1 MHQTFAIAFILFV
14 LAVSCVQ
21 DKPNTA
27 QSTEENTSNN
37 TEKKVV
43 LRVGRDTILIGK
55 DSVYID
61 KSGLYFDTIAEDYLY
76 NPMKKDTIFALKT
89 ADPFFSYL
97 YNASE
102 ADMISWRNAF
112 IGHAP
117 STDTSAGIYLEI
129 QKATD
134 TFSIFL
140 SDTPIDRYKT
150 PAHEFFNSL
159 DRVYQ
164 KYLKK

>member
-1 MHQTFAIAFILFV
+1 V
-14 LAVSCVQ
+14 
-21 DKPNTA
+21 
-27 QSTEENTSNN
+27 
-37 TEKKVV
+37 
-43 LRVGRDTILIGK
+43 
-55 DSVYID
+55 
-61 KSGLYFDTIAEDYLY
+61 Y
-76 NPMKKDTIFALKT
+76 NPMKKDTIFPIKT

-102 ADMISWRNAF
+102 ADMMSWRNAF

-140 SDTPIDRYKT
+140 SDTPIDRYKE
-150 PAHEFFNSL
+150 PAHAFFNGL
-159 DRVYQ
+159 ERVYFE
-164 KYLKK
+164 YLKK

>member
-1 MHQTFAIAFILFV
+1 LQ
-14 LAVSCVQ
+14 SCVQ
-21 DKPNTA
+21 DKPNT
-27 QSTEENTSNN
+27 EETTSNN
-37 TEKKVV
+37 TEKKVI
-43 LRVGRDTILIGK
+43 LRFGRGDTILIGK
-55 DSVYID
+55 DSVY
-61 KSGLYFDTIAEDYLY
+61 LYKYGWYYDTITEDLVY

-97 YNASE
+97 YNASA
-102 ADMISWRNAF
+102 ADMMSWRNAF

-117 STDTSAGIYLEI
+117 STDSSGGVNIEI

-140 SDTPIDRYKT
+140 SGAPIDRYKK
-150 PAHEFFNSL
+150 PAHDFFNGL
-159 DRVYQ
+159 DKVYQ

>member
-1 MHQTFAIAFILFV
+1 MQ
-14 LAVSCVQ
+14 SCVQ
-21 DKPNTA
+21 DKPNT
-27 QSTEENTSNN
+27 EETTSNN
-37 TEKKVV
+37 TEKKVI
-43 LRVGRDTILIGK
+43 LRFGRGDTILIGK
-55 DSVYID
+55 DSVY
-61 KSGLYFDTIAEDYLY
+61 LYKYGWYYDTITEDLVY

-97 YNASE
+97 YNASA
-102 ADMISWRNAF
+102 ADMMSWRNAF

-117 STDTSAGIYLEI
+117 STDSSGGVNIEI

-140 SDTPIDRYKT
+140 SGAPIDRYKK
-150 PAHEFFNSL
+150 PAHDFFNGL
-159 DRVYQ
+159 DKVYQ